1 MTYKYVNFLIKF
13 LNYWKH
19 FVILRNNEKLIMRE
33 KIEFTEE
40 SVRIARIAKALSHPA
55 RVHILKKLSGM
66 NSCCYSGDLVEE
78 LPIGRSTLSQH
89 LKELKYAGLIQGEI
103 NPPYIKYCINRGNW
117 EEAKI
122 LLRKLFSDEQI
133 NDSPDRKKLKKVNP

>member
-1 MTYKYVNFLIKF
+1 MQ
-13 LNYWKH
+13 
-19 FVILRNNEKLIMRE
+19 E

-40 SVRIARIAKALSHPA
+40 SVRIAKIAKALSHPA
-55 RVHILKKLSGM
+55 RVHILRKLSGM

-89 LKELKYAGLIQGEI
+89 LKELKFAGLIQGEI
-103 NPPYIKYCINRGNW
+103 NPPYIKYCINRMNW

-122 LLRKLFSDEQI
+122 LLGNLFTDEQPQV
-133 NDSPDRKKLKKVNP
+133 SRVEKKLKKVNL

>member
-1 MTYKYVNFLIKF
+1 M
-13 LNYWKH
+13 
-19 FVILRNNEKLIMRE
+19 RNKETEIMQEKV
-33 KIEFTEE
+33 EFTEE

-55 RVHILKKLSGM
+55 RVHIIRKLSGM

-103 NPPYIKYCINRGNW
+103 NPPYIKYCINRENW
-117 EEAKI
+117 EGAKI
-122 LLRKLFSDEQI
+122 LLRNLFTDEHTQI
-133 NDSPDRKKLKKVNP
+133 SPTRRKLKKVNL

>member
-1 MTYKYVNFLIKF
+1 MRNKEIK
-13 LNYWKH
+13 
-19 FVILRNNEKLIMRE
+19 IMQEKV
-33 KIEFTEE
+33 EFTEE
-40 SVRIARIAKALSHPA
+40 AVRIARIAKALSHPA
-55 RVHILKKLSGM
+55 RVHILIKLSGM

-103 NPPYIKYCINRGNW
+103 NPPYIKYCINRENW

-122 LLRKLFSDEQI
+122 LVRNLFADEQTQI
-133 NDSPDRKKLKKVNP
+133 SPAVRKLKKVNF

>member
-1 MTYKYVNFLIKF
+1 MQ
-13 LNYWKH
+13 
-19 FVILRNNEKLIMRE
+19 E

-55 RVHILKKLSGM
+55 RVHILRKLSGM

-103 NPPYIKYCINRGNW
+103 NPPYIKYCINRENW
-117 EEAKI
+117 EEAKM
-122 LLRKLFSDEQI
+122 LLRNFFNDEQEQ
-133 NDSPDRKKLKKVNP
+133 DTLSGKLLKHLNL

>member
-1 MTYKYVNFLIKF
+1 M
-13 LNYWKH
+13 
-19 FVILRNNEKLIMRE
+19 

-40 SVRIARIAKALSHPA
+40 AKRIAGIAKALGHPA

-103 NPPYIKYCINRGNW
+103 NPPYIKYCINRENW
-117 EEAKI
+117 ASAKLLFKNLLQEEEEEEVQLNRRRKI
-122 LLRKLFSDEQI
+122 
-133 NDSPDRKKLKKVNP
+133 